1 MKINLF
7 ESNEQIL
14 KELGDRIR
22 MARIR
27 SGQTQAQ
34 MAENSGVAKTTVER
48 AEKGESIQ
56 LLNVIKMLR
65 SLNYIGGLEMI
76 LPSAEKTPLELL
88 DGKPTPRRVHSR
100 TAKPVPHFKWGDE
113 E

>member
-1 MKINLF
+1 MKISLF
-7 ESNEQIL
+7 ENDDQIL
-14 KELGDRIR
+14 KELGSRLK

-56 LLNVIKMLR
+56 FLNIIKMLR
-65 SLNYIGGLEMI
+65 SLNFLSGLETM

-88 DGKPTPRRVHSR
+88 NGTAAPKRVHPR
-100 TAKPVPHFKWGDE
+100 TAKPVSRFKWGDE